1 MTPLTELLI
10 ALCEAPVN
18 NKYEMS
24 TQRPCE
30 IPVQNRLDH
39 QDVRDSGHLLGLFV
53 PSLRRPSIPG
63 QLNLTLKLLFLFRP
77 VFKLA
82 FPCFHSF

>member
-10 ALCEAPVN
+10 ALCEVTVN
-18 NKYEMS
+18 IKYEMS
-24 TQRPCE
+24 TPPVRDT
-30 IPVQNRLDH
+30 VQNRLDH
-39 QDVRDSGHLLGLFV
+39 HDVRDSGHLLGLFV